1 MIRRPPRS
9 TLFPYT
15 TLFRSR
21 GTGIEKKRLVL
32 DLPIGRQCN
41 LARGQSLIPVANAEH
56 GFLSGIAALMK
67 TDFCRQTRIRKSAWW
82 NDRVIDFYIVLHLFE
97 SKTDRVDRNAA
108 AAKCGDCFQIDPAG
122 IIVSIAEQNHS
133 ANGQVSRFPSQL
145 L

>member
-41 LARGQSLIPVANAEH
+41 LARGQGLIAVANAEH
-56 GFLSGIAALMK
+56 RFLSGISALMK
-67 TDFCRQTRIRKSAWW
+67 TDFRGQTRIRKSAWW
-82 NDRVIDFYIVLHLFE
+82 NDRIIDFYIVLYLFE
-97 SKTDRVDRNAA
+97 SEPDRVDRNAA
-108 AAKCGDCFQIDPAG
+108 AAKCGNRFQIDPAG
-122 IIVSIAEQNHS
+122 IIVAIAEQNHG
-133 ANGQVSRFPSQL
+133 ADGQVGRFPG
-145 L
+145 